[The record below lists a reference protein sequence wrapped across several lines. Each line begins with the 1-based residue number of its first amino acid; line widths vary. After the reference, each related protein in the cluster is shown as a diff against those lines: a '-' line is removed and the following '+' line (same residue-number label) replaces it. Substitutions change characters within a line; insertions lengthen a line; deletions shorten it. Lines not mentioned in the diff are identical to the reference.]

1 MRRFHRSS
9 GVLGLAALLGV
20 AGLTG
25 CASGP
30 DPMEVKVDDMDQ
42 RLGRIE
48 RVVNNQSLVSL
59 SQRIDALEAQLRS
72 LRGDSEV
79 MQNGNDTLRKQQRD
93 LYADLDKR
101 IAALETA
108 LKNGTAGQ
116 PGGAPGAGGG
126 ADSNQVSGGAAG
138 SPAQTDQAAYAAA
151 FDRLKA
157 SDYPGAIRQFQDFLR
172 NYPNSTLAD
181 NAEYWL
187 GKSYYV
193 NHDYDNATM
202 ALKAVGERWPQSR
215 KVPDAMLDLGL
226 MQVEQ
231 KRLADARATLG
242 QLVQRYPGTDAAKIA
257 SDRLQKLP
265 P

>member
-1 MRRFHRSS
+1 MSAVRHSRRLFA
-9 GVLGLAALLGV
+9 LAALLGV
-20 AGLTG
+20 AGLAG

-30 DPMEVKVDDMDQ
+30 DPMEVKVNDMDQ
-42 RLGRIE
+42 RLGRVE
-48 RVVNNQSLVSL
+48 RVVNNQSLVAL
-59 SQRIDALEAQLRS
+59 SQRIDALEAQLRG
-72 LRGDSEV
+72 LRGDAEV
-79 MQNGNDTLRKQQRD
+79 LQNGDDTLRKQQRD

-101 IAALETA
+101 LTALESA
-108 LKNGTAGQ
+108 VKNGAAAGA
-116 PGGAPGAGGG
+116 PGPGPNAGEAGGAPA
-126 ADSNQVSGGAAG
+126 VS
-138 SPAQTDQAAYAAA
+138 DQAAYAAA
-151 FDRLKA
+151 FERLKA
-157 SDYPGAIRQFQDFLR
+157 SDYPGAIRQFQDFLK
-172 NYPNSTLAD
+172 NYPNSALAD

-231 KRLADARATLG
+231 KHLADGRATLG
-242 QLVQRYPGTDAAKIA
+242 QLVQRYPGSDAAKIA
-257 SDRLQKLP
+257 SERLQKLP

>member
-1 MRRFHRSS
+1 MNRFHRGS
-9 GVLGLAALLGV
+9 GMLGLAALLGV

-42 RLGRIE
+42 RLGRVE
-48 RVVNNQSLVSL
+48 RVVNNQSLVAL
-59 SQRIDALEAQLRS
+59 SQRIDALEAQQRS
-72 LRGDSEV
+72 LRGDAEV
-79 MQNGNDTLRKQQRD
+79 LQNGDEALRKQQRD

-101 IAALETA
+101 VAALETE
-108 LKNGTAGQ
+108 LKNGAAAG
-116 PGGAPGAGGG
+116 GGSAGAGAGSGPVAGGG
-126 ADSNQVSGGAAG
+126 ASALS
-138 SPAQTDQAAYAAA
+138 DQAAYNGA

-157 SDYPGAIRQFQDFLR
+157 GDYPAAIRQFQDFLKA
-172 NYPNSTLAD
+172 YPSSSLAD

-193 NHDYDNATM
+193 THDYDDATA

-242 QLVQRYPGTDAAKIA
+242 QLVQRFPGTEAAKIA
-257 SDRLQKLP
+257 NDRLQKLP

>member
-1 MRRFHRSS
+1 M
-9 GVLGLAALLGV
+9 LGLAALLGV

-30 DPMEVKVDDMDQ
+30 DPMEVKVNDMDE
-42 RLGRIE
+42 RLGRVE
-48 RVVNNQSLVSL
+48 RVVNNQSLVAL
-59 SQRIDALEAQLRS
+59 SQRIDALEAQQRS
-72 LRGDSEV
+72 LRGEAEV
-79 MQNGNDTLRKQQRD
+79 LQNGDEALRKQQRD

-101 IAALETA
+101 MAALETE
-108 LKNGTAGQ
+108 LKNGA
-116 PGGAPGAGGG
+116 GAGGG
-126 ADSNQVSGGAAG
+126 LPGAAAAAG
-138 SPAQTDQAAYAAA
+138 AAAGAGPGPVAGGGPALSDQAAYNSA
-151 FDRLKA
+151 FDRLKGG
-157 SDYPGAIRQFQDFLR
+157 DYPAAIHQFQDFLR
-172 NYPNSTLAD
+172 NYPSSSLAD

-193 NHDYDNATM
+193 THDYDDATA

-226 MQVEQ
+226 MQIEQ
-231 KRLADARATLG
+231 KRPADARATLG

-257 SDRLQKLP
+257 NDRLQKLP